1 MIALKYRIKSKQFF
15 NVNSFFTS
23 TFAMLPHAGLSL
35 PIARGDG
42 YQGQGEVWGYFVG
55 LFKYLDANWNPP
67 KKDLFLKC
75 ETEELGL
82 QIFDDYKNLSI
93 SQNST
98 KKSLLFFFFFSV
110 CFDGT
115 ILAD

>member
-1 MIALKYRIKSKQFF
+1 
-15 NVNSFFTS
+15 
-23 TFAMLPHAGLSL
+23 MLPHAGLSP

-82 QIFDDYKNLSI
+82 QIFEDYKNLSI

-98 KKSLLFFFFFSV
+98 KKKSVVFFFSLFWWNNLGQLNLSVRFTHSCINHIIKSV
-110 CFDGT
+110 CK
-115 ILAD
+115 

>member
-1 MIALKYRIKSKQFF
+1 MIALKIQNKIQAIFQCKFF
-15 NVNSFFTS
+15 FYLHLAT
-23 TFAMLPHAGLSL
+23 LPYAGLSP
-35 PIARGDG
+35 PIAHGDG

-82 QIFDDYKNLSI
+82 QIFEDYKSLSI

-98 KKSLLFFFFFSV
+98 KKVYSFFFLSLF
-110 CFDGT
+110 
-115 ILAD
+115 